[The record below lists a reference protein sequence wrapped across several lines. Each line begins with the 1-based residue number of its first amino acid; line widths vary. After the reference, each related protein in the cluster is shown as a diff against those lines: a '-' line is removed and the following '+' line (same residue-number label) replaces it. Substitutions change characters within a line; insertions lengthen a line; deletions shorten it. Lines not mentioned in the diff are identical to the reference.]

1 MKVYLLSVYNLDGRF
16 HFKLTITFR
25 TLTLFYHHHF
35 PPQGTIMCNVMEEGN
50 LLLRKYN
57 SQVGQVSDLLVE
69 NVPFRE
75 EFVMISAKTAMNIKS
90 YV

>member
-1 MKVYLLSVYNLDGRF
+1 
-16 HFKLTITFR
+16 
-25 TLTLFYHHHF
+25 
-35 PPQGTIMCNVMEEGN
+35 MCNVMEEGN